1 MQKYNMNGYPWQWES
16 RNGAQISPLKLL
28 REETTINQDNHQ
40 IFEEDLNF
48 LSNNIN
54 DNSFIFQGNQNPDN
68 ATTNLHV
75 NKQLY
80 LNSSFNS
87 FWFGEEEE
95 MADHT
100 NYKQISSENLGK
112 ITNEANIYIF
122 NNNININNNII
133 NNLDNDVLI
142 NHNNN
147 GNNNNCYCRNDDQN
161 NITNSALT
169 TCNSN
174 NKNCI
179 TDNSSIISN
188 TSSLFDNHEIHN
200 YEQNKRRKLFQ
211 ISHEQTFKHNNK
223 IKCTNNHSG
232 IHFRSFENS
241 LYRILPMLS
250 NFKPKYTKR
259 ENIDKKTIR
268 KFRQFVVELNK
279 HKKFKSEEQKHS
291 NFWILLIN
299 GDLFPPV
306 NFFDTNLQETICFK
320 SLNSSY
326 LLWFFSKT
334 EVKEMYD
341 KFITVQGRNYIDSLI
356 KDYKIRDE
364 IDKNQLDNYIS
375 NLPNIFDKTLLDKNN
390 YFNTIHQDKYQDNK
404 DSIKDIQNSNII
416 NHNLNDYIF
425 DQATYP
431 YSNIKPSNKKE
442 FERSREFDDVN
453 IFVSENENSNDYQM
467 TLMKMFTNKEK

>member
-1 MQKYNMNGYPWQWES
+1 MNGYTWQWEF
-16 RNGAQISPLKLL
+16 RNGDQISPFKLL
-28 REETTINQDNHQ
+28 REETIINTENHQ
-40 IFEEDLNF
+40 IFEEDLHF
-48 LSNNIN
+48 LPNNIN
-54 DNSFIFQGNQNPDN
+54 DNSFIFQSNQNPDN
-68 ATTNLHV
+68 ATTNLNV

-87 FWFGEEEE
+87 FWLGEEEE
-95 MADHT
+95 MVDCT
-100 NYKQISSENLGK
+100 KYKQITNENLGT
-112 ITNEANIYIF
+112 IDNEANIYIF
-122 NNNININNNII
+122 NNNINIHNNII
-133 NNLDNDVLI
+133 NNLG
-142 NHNNN
+142 NNEL
-147 GNNNNCYCRNDDQN
+147 NNNNNYYCRNEEQTTS
-161 NITNSALT
+161 TNSILT

-174 NKNCI
+174 NKNSI

-188 TSSLFDNHEIHN
+188 ISSLFDNNEIHN

-211 ISHEQTFKHNNK
+211 ISHEQPFKYNNK
-223 IKCTNNHSG
+223 IKYSNNHSG
-232 IHFRSFENS
+232 THFRSFENS

-250 NFKPKYTKR
+250 SFKPKYTKR

-268 KFRQFVVELNK
+268 KFRQFIVELNK
-279 HKKFKSEEQKHS
+279 LKKFKSEEQKHS

-341 KFITVQGRNYIDSLI
+341 KFITVQGKNYIDSLI

-390 YFNTIHQDKYQDNK
+390 YFNTIHQDKYQEINK
-404 DSIKDIQNSNII
+404 ESIKDIQNSNII
-416 NHNLNDYIF
+416 NHNLNYCIF

-442 FERSREFDDVN
+442 FERSREFDDTN
-453 IFVSENENSNDYQM
+453 IFVAESENSNDYQM
-467 TLMKMFTNKEK
+467 TLMKMINNKEK